1 MSKFEKFMM
10 YYVTIVSA
18 VGVSAMVFD
27 SAGQEWLYSYQFE
40 VYFKMNE
47 VEIYE

>member
-18 VGVSAMVFD
+18 VGVSAMVFVILQYL
-27 SAGQEWLYSYQFE
+27 GE
-40 VYFKMNE
+40 VCK
-47 VEIYE
+47 